1 MRDFLKNMQDA
12 GDESTVD
19 ITPML
24 DVVFIML
31 IFFIVTATFV
41 KEAGIEV
48 DKPEAAT
55 AVVQEKASILI
66 AIDATNNIWI
76 NRRLVDIRSVR
87 SIIER
92 LHAENPKGT
101 VVIQADRESKNDAL
115 VQVMDASRRAG
126 VYDIALAAND
136 G

>member
-1 MRDFLKNMQDA
+1 MRNYLADLNSEN
-12 GDESTVD
+12 DEGSVD

-31 IFFIVTATFV
+31 IFFIVTATFI
-41 KEAGIEV
+41 KEAGIDV

-66 AIDATNNIWI
+66 AIDAKDQVWI
-76 NRRLVDIRSVR
+76 NRRQVDVRSVR
-87 SIIER
+87 SIVER

-101 VVIQADRESKNDAL
+101 VVIQADRESRNDTL
-115 VQVMDASRRAG
+115 VRVMDASRRAG
-126 VYDIALAAND
+126 VYDIALAAN
-136 G
+136 

>member
-1 MRDFLKNMQDA
+1 MRDFLKTMQA
-12 GDESTVD
+12 EEEEGTVD

-31 IFFIVTATFV
+31 IFFIVTATFI
-41 KEAGIEV
+41 KEAGIDV
-48 DKPEAAT
+48 DKPAAAT
-55 AVVQEKASILI
+55 AVVQEQANILV
-66 AIDATNNIWI
+66 AIDANDNVWI
-76 NRRLVDIRSVR
+76 NRRQVDVRSVR

-101 VVIQADRESKNDAL
+101 VVIQADRESRNNTL

-126 VYDIALAAND
+126 VYDIALAAVAD
-136 G
+136 